1 MDLGDMSWTI
11 VFQNLVTML
20 SMTPNVTSKTGGIMI
35 DHDFRLMCINQCH
48 NDFNFQNDK
57 KVTFERKSLTGL
69 LNKKALGKNK
79 TDKVNFSM
87 YNHHNIS

>member
-1 MDLGDMSWTI
+1 
-11 VFQNLVTML
+11 
-20 SMTPNVTSKTGGIMI
+20 MTPNVTSKTGGIMI

-57 KVTFERKSLTGL
+57 KVTFERKSFTGL